1 MIEHGVT
8 IPAGDVTLG
17 ATLTVP
23 EGQAPFP
30 AALLVAGSGPLDRDG
45 NHPKLPL
52 AVSKDLAQILARE
65 GWATLRFDKRGIG
78 ESTGDYMSAGLTDE
92 FADARMALA
101 WLRDRPE
108 VASVVAIGHSVGA
121 LSVAEMSAYEPD
133 LLGAGL
139 LAYTAQDGDT
149 TLRWQAAQIAG
160 TMPGWV
166 RVALKM
172 FFTTVEKQQ
181 SKAIKRLR
189 KTTTD
194 TARIQGQK
202 VNARWMREFLDYD
215 PEPILRLTKT
225 PLLAITGSKDVQVN
239 PEDVTIVAA
248 VAGRRATTLIA
259 PDVDHLLRHEDAETS
274 NPNAYKR
281 QIGKPIDPSVADAL
295 VAWVHELAPIDDE
308 VRDDQIDG
316 SGGVR

>member
-1 MIEHGVT
+1 MIEHDVT
-8 IPAGDVTLG
+8 IPAGDVALAGTL
-17 ATLTVP
+17 AVP
-23 EGQAPFP
+23 EGPGPFP
-30 AALLVAGSGPLDRDG
+30 AALLIAGSGPLDRDG

-52 AVSKDLAQILARE
+52 SVSKDLADLLGRE
-65 GWATLRFDKRGIG
+65 GWVSLRFDKRGVG
-78 ESTGDYMSAGLTDE
+78 ASTGDYSSAGLIDE
-92 FADARMALA
+92 FTDARMALS

-121 LSVAEMSAYEPD
+121 LAAAEMSAYEPG
-133 LLGAGL
+133 LVGAGL
-139 LAYTAQDGDT
+139 LAYTAQNGET
-149 TLRWQAAQIAG
+149 TLRWQAAQIAR

-166 RVALKM
+166 RFALKM

-181 SKAIKRLR
+181 SKAIARVR
-189 KTTTD
+189 KTTSD

-202 VNARWMREFLDYD
+202 INARWMREFLDYD

-239 PEDVTIVAA
+239 PDDVAIVAA
-248 VAGRRATTLIA
+248 VARERATTLVA

-295 VAWVHELAPIDDE
+295 SAWLHDLGSSSDR
-308 VRDDQIDG
+308 VRDDRTDG
-316 SGGVR
+316 RGGPR